1 MEKQNIYNWI
11 TRIIE
16 TCNNDFHFES
26 VDKLVELFYEKFL
39 DGELRTDL
47 QIKRQYKW
55 DEIHSILK

>member
-26 VDKLVELFYEKFL
+26 VDKLIELFYEKFL